1 MNMKHQNMI
10 VKSFLCATGAFA
22 YIGGV
27 VWILSNAGRFVHVE
41 RSPLI
46 PVFMLLLFVISAT
59 VMGLLVLG
67 KPIMMY
73 LSGQKKEAVTFLIA
87 TVGWMALFLMIVGSL
102 LVR

>member
-1 MNMKHQNMI
+1 M
-10 VKSFLCATGAFA
+10 CATGAFA

-27 VWILSNAGRFVHVE
+27 AWLLFNAGRFVHVE
-41 RSPLI
+41 KSPLI

-59 VMGLLVLG
+59 ITGLLVLG
-67 KPIMMY
+67 KPIMIY

-87 TVGWMALFLMIVGSL
+87 TIGWMALFLMIVGSL